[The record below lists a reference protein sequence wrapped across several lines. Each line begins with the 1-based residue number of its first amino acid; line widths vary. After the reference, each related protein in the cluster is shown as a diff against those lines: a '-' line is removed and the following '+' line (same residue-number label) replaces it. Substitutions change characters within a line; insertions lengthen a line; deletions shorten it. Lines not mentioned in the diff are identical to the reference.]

1 MAEDGPAGGGGDN
14 KDSPPPPRKKSET
27 RQRQKQ
33 FKIRCTLDE
42 FNTIAAKANQAG
54 FTPPAYIRAA
64 VLGDAGPRAQRRLP
78 ADAQALKKVR
88 LQIGGEDAAVGC
100 RERLE
105 KPGTRPD
112 HALALRAEVCGDSVG
127 IGERREI
134 EPLADELKLG
144 L

>member
-78 ADAQALKKVR
+78 ADAQALR
-88 LQIGGEDAAVGC
+88 QILGHLGRVGNNINQIAHALNSGREPPLILAEAMDDLRGVLAELRRAVGYD
-100 RERLE
+100 RQ
-105 KPGTRPD
+105 G
-112 HALALRAEVCGDSVG
+112 
-127 IGERREI
+127 
-134 EPLADELKLG
+134 
-144 L
+144 